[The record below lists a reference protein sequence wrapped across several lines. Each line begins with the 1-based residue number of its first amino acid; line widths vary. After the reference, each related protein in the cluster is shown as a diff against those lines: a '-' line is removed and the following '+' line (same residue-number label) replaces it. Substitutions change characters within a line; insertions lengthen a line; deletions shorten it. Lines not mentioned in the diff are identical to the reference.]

1 MPKIIPFT
9 NNGARRM
16 TITLGDNVYIM
27 ETYFLPN
34 IKRWIL
40 DIYDTDENPV
50 LTGISLNTGVGNLVK
65 GKSAL
70 FDGQAIRCI
79 TTDGTENN
87 RLDSLGTSCVVLY
100 YEKGEYVPNQYQD
113 KMLGDESWQ

>member
-1 MPKIIPFT
+1 MPRIIPFT
-9 NNGARRM
+9 SEGARRM

-40 DIYDTDENPV
+40 DIYDTEENPI
-50 LTGISLNTGVGNLVK
+50 LTGISLNIGVGNLVK

-87 RLDSLGTSCVVLY
+87 RPDSLGTSCVVLY
-100 YEKGEYVPNQYQD
+100 YAKGEELPEQYPD
-113 KMLGDESWQ
+113 KMVEWWM